1 MDERKDEVSISSP
14 LFYQYSSHLGLL
26 VRFYEEVVGKD
37 TYPRVYLGILASLD
51 LIGSTI
57 PEEVFGFYCTCL
69 YYAGKQR
76 VVYDVDGSQ
85 TPIPPFDPNDP
96 MCADCRELVDLA
108 LVQYA
113 FMSSLEDKKHPLKDF
128 LGPVFSF
135 SGIGV
140 EGVDDGYHQTKEEFK
155 GYMDQVRAKVLSD
168 EAAEMEYRNWLNTKI
183 KELIRIFEG
192 NRA

>member
-1 MDERKDEVSISSP
+1 MEERKDEVSISSP

-37 TYPRVYLGILASLD
+37 TYPRVYLGIFASLD

-57 PEEVFGFYCTCL
+57 PEDAFGFYCTCL
-69 YYAGKQR
+69 YHACTER
-76 VVYDVDGSQ
+76 VIYDVDGSK

-113 FMSSLEDKKHPLKDF
+113 FMSSLEDKIHALKDF
-128 LGPVFSF
+128 LGPIFSF

-140 EGVDDGYHQTKEEFK
+140 EGVDDGYHQTKDEFA
-155 GYMDQVRAKVLSD
+155 GYMNEIRAKVLPD
-168 EAAEMEYRNWLNTKI
+168 ETTRAEYKQWLSSRIN
-183 KELIRIFEG
+183 ELVRIFEG